1 MVPFANRRHDS
12 IIAGARD
19 GGFAGLAKRGAR
31 AFKHGSHRTT
41 KEPQMSL
48 PPIVVFDLDGTLAE
62 TAPDIMRTLNVIL
75 EREGLPALPLER
87 ARELVGAGAR
97 ALISRGFKVS
107 GRPLDDE
114 TLERLFEEFLLI
126 YAEDVASNSFLFDG
140 VLDALDTLAAEG
152 YALAVCTN
160 KPILHTRLILD
171 HFKIAQRF
179 AAVAGRDSFPFH
191 KPDPRHLTLTIEAAG
206 ADPARA
212 VMIGDSRT
220 DITTARAAGIP
231 TICVPFGYT
240 DVPIET
246 LEPDLIIQH
255 FDALPEAVR
264 QILGGGGGQ
273 EAGNTSDGKVPAHS

>member
-1 MVPFANRRHDS
+1 M
-12 IIAGARD
+12 
-19 GGFAGLAKRGAR
+19 
-31 AFKHGSHRTT
+31 T
-41 KEPQMSL
+41 L

-62 TAPDIMRTLNVIL
+62 TAPDIMRVLNVIL
-75 EREGLPALPLER
+75 VREGLPALPLER

-107 GRPLDDE
+107 GRPLDEE
-114 TLERLFEEFLLI
+114 TLERLFEDFLLI
-126 YAEDVASNSFLFDG
+126 YAEDVASHSHLFDG
-140 VLDALDTLAAEG
+140 VLGALDQLSSEG
-152 YALAVCTN
+152 YLLAVCTN

-206 ADPARA
+206 GDPARA

-220 DITTARAAGIP
+220 DIATAKAAGIP

-246 LEPDLIIQH
+246 LEPDLVIQH
-255 FDALPEAVR
+255 FDALPAAVR
-264 QILGGGGGQ
+264 QVLGGAKAAHPVQ
-273 EAGNTSDGKVPAHS
+273 VAAHS